1 MSKSKD
7 QFIFMREIEVQFE
20 AEIREQEQSIYIN
33 NLTQT
38 TK

>member
-7 QFIFMREIEVQFE
+7 QFILMREIEVQFE
-20 AEIREQEQSIYIN
+20 AEIREQEQTIYIK
-33 NLTQT
+33 NLTKL